1 MSTKELQESI
11 IQKIRRTNDDELL
24 NYLNQLLSSEEDQ
37 KTYQLSDFEKNML
50 AESEADYLAGRVI
63 PNELQTI
70 LYSKILSVTDEHQ
83 LSDLITAIDQSN
95 STIYYTSEE
104 QKARIKEG
112 QEQIAKG
119 NYFTNEQVEKEVDQW
134 LNKE

>member
-1 MSTKELQESI
+1 MGTKELQESI
-11 IQKIRRTNDDELL
+11 IRKIRLTNDDDLL
-24 NYLNQLLSSEEDQ
+24 NYLNQLLSNEDEQ

-50 AESEADYLAGRVI
+50 AESEADYLAGKTI

-83 LSDLITAIDQSN
+83 LSDLITTIDQSN
-95 STIYYTSEE
+95 SSIYYTSEE
-104 QKARIKEG
+104 QKAKIMEG
-112 QEQIAKG
+112 QKQIAKG
-119 NYFTNEQVEKEVDQW
+119 NYFTNDQVENEVDEW

>member
-1 MSTKELQESI
+1 MTTKELQESI
-11 IQKIRRTNDDELL
+11 IQKIRLTNDDELL
-24 NYLNQLLSSEEDQ
+24 NYVNQLLSSEVEQ

-50 AESEADYLAGRVI
+50 AESESDYLAGRTI
-63 PNELQTI
+63 LNELQAI

-95 STIYYTSEE
+95 SAIYYSSAE
-104 QKARIKEG
+104 QKAKIMEG

>member
-1 MSTKELQESI
+1 MDTKELQESI
-11 IQKIRRTNDDELL
+11 IQKIRRTNDNELL
-24 NYLNQLLSSEEDQ
+24 NNLNQLLSNKEEQ

-63 PNELQTI
+63 PNELQGI

-83 LSDLITAIDQSN
+83 LSDLIIAIDQSN
-95 STIYYTSEE
+95 STIYYTSAD
-104 QKARIKEG
+104 QKAKIKEG

-119 NYFTNEQVEKEVDQW
+119 NYDTNEQVEKEIDEW

>member
-1 MSTKELQESI
+1 MTTKELQESI

-24 NYLNQLLSSEEDQ
+24 NYLNQLLSGEVEQ
-37 KTYQLSDFEKNML
+37 KTYKLSDIEKNML
-50 AESEADYLAGRVI
+50 AESEADYLAGRTI
-63 PNELQTI
+63 LNELHAI

-95 STIYYTSEE
+95 SAIYYTSAE
-104 QKARIKEG
+104 QKAKIMEG

>member
-11 IQKIRRTNDDELL
+11 IQKIRLTNDDELL
-24 NYLNQLLSSEEDQ
+24 NYLNQLLSNENDQ

-50 AESEADYLAGRVI
+50 AESEAEYLAGGVI

-95 STIYYTSEE
+95 STIYYTSDE

-112 QEQIAKG
+112 QDQITKG
-119 NYFTNEQVEKEVDQW
+119 NYFTNEQVEKEVDEW

>member
-1 MSTKELQESI
+1 MGTKELQESI
-11 IQKIRRTNDDELL
+11 IQKIRTTKDVELL
-24 NYLNQLLSSEEDQ
+24 NYLNQLLSNENDQ
-37 KTYQLSDFEKNML
+37 KSYKLSDFEKNML
-50 AESEADYLAGRVI
+50 AESEADYLAGRTI
-63 PNELQTI
+63 PNELQAV

-95 STIYYTSEE
+95 SDIYYTSAE
-104 QKARIKEG
+104 QKAKIMEG

-119 NYFTNEQVEKEVDQW
+119 NYFTNEQVEKELDQW